1 MLSLVS
7 EFERYL
13 LVNYFEIV
21 GKFAHG
27 IDMGG

>member
-7 EFERYL
+7 EVVRYL
-13 LVNYFEIV
+13 VVNHLKIV
-21 GKFAHG
+21 GKFTNG